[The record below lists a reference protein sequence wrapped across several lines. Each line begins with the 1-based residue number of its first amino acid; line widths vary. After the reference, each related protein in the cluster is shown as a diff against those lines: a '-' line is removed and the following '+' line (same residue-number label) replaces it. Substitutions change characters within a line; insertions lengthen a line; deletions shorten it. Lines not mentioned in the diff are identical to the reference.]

1 MIQGRTERRWRGNDD
16 GSERTE
22 IVEGVRMR
30 RRRRRRRRRNVSG
43 SVDGGG

>member
-30 RRRRRRRRRNVSG
+30 RRRRRRRRNVSG